1 MKELGRRKNAGSFRL
16 KSGVWPKRKDGS
28 EEGSRNAGGGREK
41 WRERRWKGE
50 KEGEWKGGKGCVAL
64 AEA

>member
-16 KSGVWPKRKDGS
+16 KSGVWPKRKDES
-28 EEGSRNAGGGREK
+28 EERSRNAGGGRER
-41 WRERRWKGE
+41 WRER
-50 KEGEWKGGKGCVAL
+50 WKGGKGCVAL

>member
-28 EEGSRNAGGGREK
+28 EERSRNAGGGRE
-41 WRERRWKGE
+41 R
-50 KEGEWKGGKGCVAL
+50 WKGGKGCVAL